1 MDGNGLELEPMPI
14 HMPETGTG
22 SKGEKL
28 RGTYRSNAHVQA
40 FLTILLFF

>member
-1 MDGNGLELEPMPI
+1 MDMNGLELEPMPI

-28 RGTYRSNAHVQA
+28 RGICRLKADVQA
-40 FLTILLFF
+40 FLTILLF